1 VGLKFMREEERLALD
16 VYAALFDLWGA
27 SIFGHSALS
36 ETTHTEAILALL
48 VKYGIDD
55 PAAGKAGG

>member
-1 VGLKFMREEERLALD
+1 MREEEKLALD

-27 SIFGHSALS
+27 SIFNHIALS

-55 PAAGKAGG
+55 PGFGQSSG